1 VICVDPE
8 KRLPMVSVKGRDM
21 ARLKLAILCS
31 CLAISSP
38 ALAKQCPSG
47 QILRV
52 SKGVCVA
59 KASAIKDG
67 VIASRDTKRSRAAAA
82 VRSEDREDAKAR
94 TVVAKSAPQ
103 EAAGRGTTLSDA
115 EAAPRPRSPY
125 GELRLDYFGP
135 RQ

>member
-1 VICVDPE
+1 VISVDQE

-52 SKGVCVA
+52 SKGVCVSKSA
-59 KASAIKDG
+59 AIKDG
-67 VIASRDTKRSRAAAA
+67 VISSRETKRSTAATAA
-82 VRSEDREDAKAR
+82 EREDKDARAR

-103 EAAGRGTTLSDA
+103 EAVGRTTTLTDA